1 MNRRIRKAEQ
11 IMDEL
16 SRDADLREEL
26 EIVRDMVDKT
36 DTYPVRDGFVD
47 LEKLDDVEYNEILDA
62 HESLEK
68 AYDQWTEVKEKYDR
82 E

>member
-1 MNRRIRKAEQ
+1 
-11 IMDEL
+11 MDEL

-26 EIVRDMVDKT
+26 EIARDMVDKT

-47 LEKLDDVEYNEILDA
+47 LENLDDAEYDEILDA

-68 AYDQWTEVKEKYDR
+68 AYDKWTGIIERLGDE
-82 E
+82 